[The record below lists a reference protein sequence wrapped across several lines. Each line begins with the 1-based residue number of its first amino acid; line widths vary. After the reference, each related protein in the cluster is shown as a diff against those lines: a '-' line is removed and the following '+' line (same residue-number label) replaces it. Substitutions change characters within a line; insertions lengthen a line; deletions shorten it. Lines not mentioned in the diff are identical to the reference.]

1 MTINPRFFIG
11 SVIKTDHETS
21 RARVNIFGEHD
32 ELTEEDQT
40 QLPWSNVMFPNTGAG
55 IPGNGVSLGLKVGS
69 TVFGLYVNES
79 DTIILGCI
87 QSSSKKES
95 LKETPVPRRE
105 QIATRSTRPPLVP
118 GTNLKVSNR
127 NRGRGKR

>member
-1 MTINPRFFIG
+1 MTIDTRFFIG
-11 SVIKTDHETS
+11 RVIKTDHVTS
-21 RARVNIFGEHD
+21 RVRVNIFGEHD

-55 IPGNGVSLGLKVGS
+55 LPGNGASLGLKVGS

-87 QSSSKKES
+87 QSSSVKNAIN
-95 LKETPVPRRE
+95 ETPNQTPADIV
-105 QIATRSTRPPLVP
+105 ASKPP
-118 GTNLKVSNR
+118 GFYTDD
-127 NRGRGKR
+127 

>member
-1 MTINPRFFIG
+1 MTIDTRFFIG
-11 SVIKTDHETS
+11 RVIKTDHVTS
-21 RARVNIFGEHD
+21 RVRVNIFGEHD

-55 IPGNGVSLGLKVGS
+55 LPGNGASLGLKVGS

-87 QSSSKKES
+87 QSSSVKN
-95 LKETPVPRRE
+95 ETPVKTETPNGNTNSTYQIYPLLPR
-105 QIATRSTRPPLVP
+105 
-118 GTNLKVSNR
+118 
-127 NRGRGKR
+127 